1 MQQKS
6 KIMKSDHEEDVQER
20 PAPADYLDVVGG
32 MPRRQRAAILPMV
45 IKEIVAGRIS
55 SAEASE
61 IAKAMKH

>member
-1 MQQKS
+1 V
-6 KIMKSDHEEDVQER
+6 KSDHEGDVEER
-20 PAPADYLDVVGG
+20 PVPADLVDVVGG
-32 MPRRQRAAILPMV
+32 MPRCQRAAILPMV

>member
-1 MQQKS
+1 
-6 KIMKSDHEEDVQER
+6 MKSDHERDVKER
-20 PAPADYLDVVGG
+20 PAPADLLDAVACI
-32 MPRRQRAAILPMV
+32 PRRQRVAVLPRV